1 MTITTPTNTTPI
13 SRGAIINVMFNMDY
27 SGTQMNASK
36 SRVSTGREVSFKH
49 WTLTGDI
56 MKPTRNGTVN
66 AEIRKL

>member
-13 SRGAIINVMFNMDY
+13 STGAIIEVMFNMDY
-27 SGTQMNASK
+27 NDSQMNASK

-56 MKPTRNGTVN
+56 MKPAWMG
-66 AEIRKL
+66 EWKKH

>member
-13 SRGAIINVMFNMDY
+13 STGAIIEVMFNMDY
-27 SGTQMNASK
+27 NDSQMNASK

-56 MKPTRNGTVN
+56 IEPAWMGEWK
-66 AEIRKL
+66 KH